1 MDKDLEKYY
10 EAQLSMFTTSAWKD
24 YIEDVTA
31 MLEAA
36 DHVSGI
42 TPDELGFKQG
52 EVSMMKWIIGRE
64 ADVHEA
70 YKGLKTD
77 ADL

>member
-1 MDKDLEKYY
+1 MDKELEKYY
-10 EAQLSMFTTSAWKD
+10 EAQLYMFTTSAWKD
-24 YIEDVTA
+24 YVEDVTK

-36 DHVSGI
+36 DHVSGL
-42 TPDELGFKQG
+42 TRDELGYRQG

-77 ADL
+77 ANL